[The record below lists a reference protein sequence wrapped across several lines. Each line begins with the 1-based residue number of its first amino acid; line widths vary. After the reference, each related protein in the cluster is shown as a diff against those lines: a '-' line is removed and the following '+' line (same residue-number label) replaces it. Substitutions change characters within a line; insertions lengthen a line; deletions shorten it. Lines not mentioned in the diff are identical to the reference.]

1 VDRLSL
7 KILEYIH
14 KRRYKIYV
22 SLEFL
27 PIWNFNKIEQT
38 KDFRYL
44 IKGIDYEHIPEI
56 YLELSTIW
64 NKLYSEYVEQLM
76 GTEFRIYSNQFMQLL
91 LLKYKNLLLTD
102 AISVLSIKHDADI
115 IKLIKDAGYQFNEN
129 SSDDYYNSIIDLQ
142 RQLTGLRK
150 TIDIK
155 EFDLQKKNQ
164 PKTDKPEL
172 EDILI
177 ILSRFNH
184 RKIDSKTTSVDEY
197 IRLLKDFSKQNK
209 QQKEVKQYGRR

>member
-1 VDRLSL
+1 MDRLSL

>member
-1 VDRLSL
+1 M
-7 KILEYIH
+7 
-14 KRRYKIYV
+14 
-22 SLEFL
+22 
-27 PIWNFNKIEQT
+27 
-38 KDFRYL
+38 